1 MSSYTTITISES
13 TYQNMI
19 MYLEMAAEHS
29 DDFDDIESIV
39 RILDILEEEH
49 LEDSAKKNKELHD
62 FLRYQELH
70 DKNKEP
76 HPELFS
82 KIRGILYDR
91 NVRLPT
97 PDGLFFLICELT
109 DLIGGQKNDG
119 VQKEQ

>member
-13 TYQNMI
+13 TYQDMI

-29 DDFDDIESIV
+29 DEYDDIESIV
-39 RILDILEEEH
+39 HIIALLEEEY
-49 LEDSAKKNKELHD
+49 LEDSGRKNKELQD

-82 KIRGILYDR
+82 KIRRILYDR
-91 NVRLPT
+91 NVKLSSPN
-97 PDGLFFLICELT
+97 GLFFLICELT
-109 DLIGGQKNDG
+109 DLIGGQQDDG
-119 VQKEQ
+119 IQKK

>member
-29 DDFDDIESIV
+29 DEYDDIESIV
-39 RILDILEEEH
+39 HIIALLEEEY
-49 LEDSAKKNKELHD
+49 LEDSGRKNKELQD

-82 KIRGILYDR
+82 KIRRILYDK
-91 NVRLPT
+91 NVKLPS
-97 PDGLFFLICELT
+97 PNGLFFLICELT
-109 DLIGGQKNDG
+109 DLIGGQQDDG
-119 VQKEQ
+119 IQKK